1 MGNGVIEHAE
11 SKFDVKNML
20 YTINKHDLFIAYEMF
35 LFYCFVPFST
45 VLRGYFRTNMQ
56 RYLLYLCASGALE
69 ECLTCPEGSAPPL
82 CQSVLPSAAAGGST
96 MGREPAVARQK
107 AFDTTFSQ
115 RYKTHII

>member
-20 YTINKHDLFIAYEMF
+20 YTINKHGLFIAYEMF

-82 CQSVLPSAAAGGST
+82 VI
-96 MGREPAVARQK
+96 
-107 AFDTTFSQ
+107 DTTFL
-115 RYKTHII
+115 TN

>member
-20 YTINKHDLFIAYEMF
+20 YTINKHGLFIAYEMF

-82 CQSVLPSAAAGGST
+82 VQSGHVSGLLAACA
-96 MGREPAVARQK
+96 
-107 AFDTTFSQ
+107 
-115 RYKTHII
+115 

>member
-20 YTINKHDLFIAYEMF
+20 YTINKHGLFIAYEMF

-56 RYLLYLCASGALE
+56 RYLIYLGMRFGRFGGV
-69 ECLTCPEGSAPPL
+69 PY
-82 CQSVLPSAAAGGST
+82 LPRRVSAAT
-96 MGREPAVARQK
+96 V
-107 AFDTTFSQ
+107 FNT
-115 RYKTHII
+115 I